1 MSDTGEET
9 AESRAQ
15 TTETKIPRHTLL
27 TLSDT
32 SPRLSYMNTNTNTT
46 TPPTFIP
53 GNTYVMRS
61 VSDHGAIWH
70 CEIIT
75 RTAKRVSL
83 RVTSSDGQFPELKT
97 VKVSTD
103 EGFEVCQPLGRY
115 SRSPILSAAKLSA
128 KKV

>member
-1 MSDTGEET
+1 MSDTERKRQNPG
-9 AESRAQ
+9 Q
-15 TTETKIPRHTLL
+15 TKIPRPTLL

-32 SPRLSYMNTNTNTT
+32 SSRLPSMNTNTT
-46 TPPTFIP
+46 TPQTFIP

-70 CEIIT
+70 CEILT

-103 EGFEVCQPLGRY
+103 EGVEVCQPLGRY
-115 SRSPILSAAKLSA
+115 SRSPILSAAK
-128 KKV
+128 KV